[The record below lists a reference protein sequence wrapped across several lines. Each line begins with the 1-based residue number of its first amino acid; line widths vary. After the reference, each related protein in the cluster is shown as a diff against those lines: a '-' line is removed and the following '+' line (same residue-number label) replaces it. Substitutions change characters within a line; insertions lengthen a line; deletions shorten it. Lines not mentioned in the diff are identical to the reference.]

1 MPSRRTLVLL
11 CNIEPAAAN
20 CQEYFDMSHARVL
33 REALAQNQCLRVP
46 GVYDGLTAL
55 LAEQAGFALGFISGA
70 CIAFAR
76 YGRPDMGLV
85 SMSEVA
91 ETVAIMRERVSMPL
105 SVDIDTGFGNAL
117 NVQRTVRVMEAA
129 GASALQMEDQVSP
142 KRCGHMAGKQVI
154 TTAEMVGKIHAALDA
169 RRNPDTIIVAR
180 TDALAVNGF
189 EDALERG
196 EMYLEAGADALFIE
210 APKTRGQMQQIS
222 SRFGER
228 IPLVH
233 NLVEGGGSPVADA
246 NALTELG
253 YRMALYPAALLHLFV
268 PQAQALLRH
277 IREQGSTHTRDDL
290 IDLTQ
295 INEILGAPELLNTAA
310 RYGAGEG

>member
-1 MPSRRTLVLL
+1 
-11 CNIEPAAAN
+11 
-20 CQEYFDMSHARVL
+20 MSHALALRV
-33 REALAQNQCLRVP
+33 ALARGHCLRAP

-55 LAEQAGFALGFISGA
+55 LAEQAGFELGFVSGA

-91 ETVAIMRERVSMPL
+91 DTVAVMRERVALPL

-117 NVQRTVRVMEAA
+117 NVQRTVRVFERS
-129 GASALQMEDQVSP
+129 GASALQMEDQVMP

-154 TTAEMVGKIHAALDA
+154 PAAEMVGKIQAALDA
-169 RRNPDTIIVAR
+169 RHDPDTLIIAR
-180 TDALAVNGF
+180 TDALGVTGF
-189 EDALERG
+189 EDALERA
-196 EMYLEAGADALFIE
+196 ERYLEAGADALFIE
-210 APKTRGQMQQIS
+210 APKTVAQMQEIS
-222 SRFGER
+222 RRFAGR

-246 NALTELG
+246 AALEQLG

-268 PQAQALLRH
+268 PQAQALLAH
-277 IREQGSTHTRDDL
+277 IRQHGSTAGHTGL
-290 IDLTQ
+290 IDLNR
-295 INEILGAPELLNTAA
+295 INQVLGAGGLLSLSE
-310 RYGAGEG
+310 RYGG